1 MEYEGSGLDLV
12 IKITYPT
19 HLNSNAKTQMQV
31 GRLWKIFQ
39 WWIYSILQSF
49 FQIKIWEVG
58 KIRTTQHQ
66 PETSATSRLV

>member
-31 GRLWKIFQ
+31 GRLWKDFPMMNLL
-39 WWIYSILQSF
+39 YTAF
-49 FQIKIWEVG
+49 FLSNSNM
-58 KIRTTQHQ
+58 R
-66 PETSATSRLV
+66 SR